1 MYQSI
6 LLPLDGSGFSEAA
19 VPAALSLSRKTGA
32 SLRMVTVIEFFP
44 TSAPYGWEDA
54 ARDQASEYLAD
65 LKERIQPRAGG
76 EVTTTVLMGHVP
88 SALEAES
95 EPADLVVMASHGRGG
110 LSRAW
115 LGSVADHVVR
125 HAENPVLLVRP
136 EEGVEPDL
144 EADWAVRKMLLPLDG
159 SEISEAILSHA
170 TELGSLFGAAYHL
183 LRVVPSPKQFAS
195 SYPPDLIEANRER
208 MRRETL
214 EAEEYLKAQGESLR
228 ASGVK
233 VDERVLTGGQPPHDI
248 LSEAQTA
255 DCDFIAVSAHGRGRL
270 ARALLGS
277 TSDKV
282 LRGTHLPVLL
292 YRAKNRD

>member
-1 MYQSI
+1 MYQTI

-19 VPAALSLSRKTGA
+19 VPAALGLSQKTGA
-32 SLRMVTVIEFFP
+32 SLRLVTVIEFFP

-54 ARDQASEYLAD
+54 ARDQAAEYLDD

-76 EVTTTVLMGHVP
+76 EVTATVLMGHVP
-88 SALEAES
+88 SALEAEAES
-95 EPADLVVMASHGRGG
+95 TDLVVMASHGRGG

-115 LGSVADHVVR
+115 LGSVADHVAR
-125 HAENPVLLVRP
+125 HAEHPVLLVRP

-144 EADWAVRKMLLPLDG
+144 EVGWTVKKMLLPLDG
-159 SEISEAILSHA
+159 SEISEAILGHA
-170 TELGSLFGAAYHL
+170 TQLGSRFGAAYHL

-208 MRRETL
+208 ILRETE
-214 EAEEYLKAQGESLR
+214 EAKEYLKSQGERLR
-228 ASGVK
+228 TAGVT
-233 VDERVLTGGQPPHDI
+233 VEERVLTGGQPAHDI
-248 LSEAQTA
+248 LAEAQAA
-255 DCDFIAVSAHGRGRL
+255 DCDFIAISAHGRGRL

-282 LRGTHLPVLL
+282 VRGTHLPILL
-292 YRAKNRD
+292 YRAKKQD